1 MFLYGKG
8 ILSAQL
14 HSWLIFPL
22 TQFQNK
28 ILKYFLVISNLV
40 KNECGDVPVSNSK
53 QKKNFCS
60 TAGYKVQQW
69 QWNTRQQVHSNWLI
83 NKQWHEAQP
92 TQRKYQQLAG
102 ELHCLAKAN
111 VHTTYNDRWIPWT
124 PKDIHIFHSYKS
136 RHCDKEVDKLK
147 CTHNTHQFQMINNT
161 KLHTT
166 ANNSTKWEIDEK
178 QKKKLKWTIC
188 AANRS

>member
-1 MFLYGKG
+1 MSQWALASRKTFL
-8 ILSAQL
+8 Q
-14 HSWLIFPL
+14 HSWI
-22 TQFQNK
+22 QR
-28 ILKYFLVISNLV
+28 
-40 KNECGDVPVSNSK
+40 
-53 QKKNFCS
+53 
-60 TAGYKVQQW
+60 QW

-92 TQRKYQQLAG
+92 TQRKYQQLAR

-124 PKDIHIFHSYKS
+124 LKDIHIFHLYKS
-136 RHCDKEVDKLK
+136 RHCDKEVDKLR

-166 ANNSTKWEIDEK
+166 TNNSTKWEIDEK
-178 QKKKLKWTIC
+178 QNKKNLTNFWITCLKHLLHC
-188 AANRS
+188 AKYPASYFIN